1 MAKNVY
7 FSGGTTTEQTLYE
20 DLIIE
25 SLKIYGHDVYYLP
38 REIVKED
45 DLFGEDVLS
54 KFDENYMIEM
64 YVSNYEGFEGDGTL
78 MTKFGVRITDEATFV
93 IAKRRWEDLI
103 AASNN
108 LVSSFRPNEGDV
120 IYFPLTGQLF
130 QIKFVEHEKPF
141 RMLNDIQT
149 YNLVTELMEYSGER
163 LDTGVEEIDDITR
176 DIGYSLTLKL
186 SDGLKDVVVTA
197 GGSGYT
203 AGSAV
208 TFSGGGGSNAVA
220 GATIS
225 SGALTGVKISEPGIG
240 YTSAPNVA
248 ISGGTGATA
257 IARIGARGNFLK
269 GEIVKSQVNTAQGT
283 AVKSGSGIA
292 SITINRGGSGYTSAP
307 SIIIG
312 RQWLSGTAYAT
323 GEQVF
328 NGTKIYT
335 CGAGGISGT
344 AAPKHTSG
352 NVTDGVIIWAYAGNK
367 ATATTQLTNG
377 VVTTVNM
384 TDTGSGYAAVPRIT
398 FAASPTETGIAEVTR
413 YDITNKELELV
424 NITGSFTDNDTVV
437 GQTSGAEWTI
447 NTFSTI
453 ENENDPIA
461 DNTFFETEGDDIIDW
476 TEGNPFG
483 EFGNDTDGVF

>member
-186 SDGLKDVVVTA
+186 SDGLKDVIVTA

-225 SGALTGVKISEPGIG
+225 SGALTGIKLSEPGIG

-257 IARIGARGNFLK
+257 IARIANRGNFLK

-312 RQWLSGTAYAT
+312 KQWMSGTTYST
-323 GEQVF
+323 GDQVF
-328 NGTKIYT
+328 NGTRLYT
-335 CGAGGISGT
+335 AGGNGTSGAAAPVHTSGTATDGGIS
-344 AAPKHTSG
+344 
-352 NVTDGVIIWAYAGNK
+352 WAHAGNK
-367 ATATTQLTNG
+367 ATATTLLTNG
-377 VVTTVNM
+377 VVSTVNM
-384 TDTGSGYAAVPRIT
+384 TDTGSGYTAVPSVI

-413 YDITNKELELV
+413 YDVTNKELELV
-424 NITGSFTDNDTVV
+424 NVTGSFTDNDTVV

>member
-1 MAKNVY
+1 
-7 FSGGTTTEQTLYE
+7 
-20 DLIIE
+20 
-25 SLKIYGHDVYYLP
+25 
-38 REIVKED
+38 
-45 DLFGEDVLS
+45 
-54 KFDENYMIEM
+54 
-64 YVSNYEGFEGDGTL
+64 
-78 MTKFGVRITDEATFV
+78 
-93 IAKRRWEDLI
+93 
-103 AASNN
+103 
-108 LVSSFRPNEGDV
+108 
-120 IYFPLTGQLF
+120 
-130 QIKFVEHEKPF
+130 
-141 RMLNDIQT
+141 
-149 YNLVTELMEYSGER
+149 MEYSGER

-461 DNTFFETEGDDIIDW
+461 DNTFFETEGDSIIDW

-483 EFGNDTDGVF
+483 EFGNDSDGVF